1 MVPAGYLLKHV
12 KPPPDWLVGAPVEQ
26 VCSVASCMS
35 ENVVDPSNEWLHNGF
50 GVANDPGVLTQLL
63 EKEGA
68 DPEGAKLFYYEVFEE
83 EIDSD
88 GWTFDRDAWQPLSL
102 AASSSVPVDVS
113 VPPPDLERQLL
124 GYDVVTFGDFLEH
137 SPLSCNSVAKDLQ
150 VNKYCLFNTLD
161 EAKRAIDSGGFGGGS
176 EEGVYKIFSVTLLSA
191 RTEP

>member
-1 MVPAGYLLKHV
+1 
-12 KPPPDWLVGAPVEQ
+12 
-26 VCSVASCMS
+26 MS

-102 AASSSVPVDVS
+102 LRRLPQSPVDVS
-113 VPPPDLERQLL
+113 VPRLTSSANCSATTSSTSGTSLSTRPYLAIRLQRISRSTNTAFSILWTKQSVPSTPAASAAALRR
-124 GYDVVTFGDFLEH
+124 VSTRS
-137 SPLSCNSVAKDLQ
+137 SP
-150 VNKYCLFNTLD
+150 
-161 EAKRAIDSGGFGGGS
+161 
-176 EEGVYKIFSVTLLSA
+176 
-191 RTEP
+191 